1 VPHYPPWRLRQ
12 SCVQVACEKQLL
24 FECGAERREAEE
36 LERQP
41 QPRTA
46 ERRAEFHGEVRCG
59 VHPRG
64 GRRQGS
70 RRCTDA
76 PPQAAARRARSERPN
91 RMVGTGPCAG
101 PSRPSASVRSQQGHG
116 ARALSGRRRLRTP
129 RRRAATRRARRRAS
143 FSRSTIESRR
153 ADDSCSPATPLTNSL
168 MSALENH
175 QVSTRTQR
183 SCAGSPGRRRCWRPA
198 VRRRAGV
205 RGSARAGRRE
215 RRP

>member
-1 VPHYPPWRLRQ
+1 MRSTP
-12 SCVQVACEKQLL
+12 
-24 FECGAERREAEE
+24 
-36 LERQP
+36 
-41 QPRTA
+41 
-46 ERRAEFHGEVRCG
+46 
-59 VHPRG
+59 PRG

-76 PPQAAARRARSERPN
+76 PPQVAARRARSERPN

-143 FSRSTIESRR
+143 FSRSTIDSRR

-175 QVSTRTQR
+175 EVSMRTQR
-183 SCAGSPGRRRCWRPA
+183 SCAGSPGRRRRWRPA

-205 RGSARAGRRE
+205 RRWARAGRRE
-215 RRP
+215 RQPCGRCGQAVGRAPATADDPARGHRRSGRRFSARQRRRESRSSEPLRA